1 MTHPERTEVSRLS
14 ARQTLVVA
22 SMLFGLFFG
31 AGNLI
36 FPVSMGQN
44 AGALSW
50 QAALGFCITGVG
62 LPLLGIVAFA
72 ISESASLFDM
82 CLRVG
87 KGFAY
92 FFTVALYLT
101 IGPLFA
107 VPRTATVSFQVGV
120 VPLLRQAGIADGTA
134 QTVALAVFSLAF
146 FALVLFFSLRPS
158 RILDWVGRIL
168 NPLFLSVLAILL
180 ITALVRPMG
189 SLAAVAPQTPAYA
202 SGTQSFFTGFLE
214 GYNTMDALASLAFG
228 VILVDA
234 IRGLGVKKAEH
245 TASSAM
251 RSGFFAS
258 AAMVIIY
265 VLLTVVGAQSAAL
278 LGVSADGG
286 TALFAIAEHYYGTAG
301 GVLLGVIITVACLKT
316 SVGLITSLG
325 STFSELFPRMGR
337 GENARP
343 LSYRFYALTF
353 TAVSFVI
360 ANAGLDAIIAFSIPV
375 LLFLYPLTIVL
386 MVLCA
391 AGRTFA
397 YRPSVFAWGMGF
409 TVLAAGVQLLSSV
422 LSPIPPLAF
431 PFTIVAT
438 HLPLADLGMGW
449 VAPAIVGIV
458 IGVCVRKDR
467 V

>member
-1 MTHPERTEVSRLS
+1 MKNPKAPEVSRLS
-14 ARQTLVVA
+14 TRQTLLVA

-72 ISESASLFDM
+72 ISESTSLFDM

-120 VPLLRQAGIADGTA
+120 APLLQQAGVTSPTA
-134 QTVALAVFSLAF
+134 QSATLALFSLAF
-146 FALVLFFSLRPS
+146 FALVLFFTLRPS

-168 NPLFLSVLAILL
+168 NPLFLSVLAILV

-189 SLAAVAPQTPAYA
+189 SLTTVVPQTPAYA
-202 SGTQSFFTGFLE
+202 SGMQSFFTGFLE

-251 RSGFFAS
+251 RSGVFAA

-265 VLLTVVGAQSAAL
+265 VLLTVVGAQSAAV
-278 LGVSADGG
+278 LGVSTDGG

-325 STFSELFPRMGR
+325 STFSELFPRVGR
-337 GENARP
+337 GGSARE
-343 LSYRFYALTF
+343 LGYRFYALAF

-375 LLFLYPLTIVL
+375 LMFLYPLTIVL

-391 AGRTFA
+391 TGRAFG
-397 YRPSVFAWGMGF
+397 YRRSVFAWGMGL
-409 TVLAAGVQLLSSV
+409 TLAAAGVELLST
-422 LSPIPPLAF
+422 LLRPIPPLAS
-431 PFTIVAT
+431 PFTFVAA
-438 HLPLADLGMGW
+438 HLPLASLGMGW
-449 VAPAIVGIV
+449 VVPAIIGIV
-458 IGVCVRKDR
+458 IGVLWHE
-467 V
+467 